1 MFMSWW
7 KKAVVYQV
15 YPKSFND
22 TTGSGVGDLA
32 GITEKLDYLKE
43 LGITV
48 IWLSPVYESPG
59 DDNGYDISDYEQID
73 PAFGTMED
81 MEQLIAEA
89 KKRGIYIVMDLVV
102 NHTSDEHEWFE
113 EAKSSRDNPYR
124 DYYIWRDPV
133 DGGVP
138 NDLQSTFGGSAW
150 EYSEETGQYYL
161 HLFSKK
167 QPDLNWEN
175 PAMRQDVY
183 QMMNFW
189 LDKGIGGFR
198 LDVIDLIGKQP
209 DQLVTADGL
218 KLHEYLQEMNE
229 ATFGHQDVLTVGETW
244 SATVQNAKQY
254 SNPDGSELSMVFQ
267 FEHILLDQQ
276 DDGEKW
282 DLKPLNLV
290 DLKRT
295 LAKWQT
301 ELGDEGWNSLFW
313 NNHDTPRIVSRWGDD
328 EEYRQESAKLFA
340 ILLHLM
346 KGTPY
351 IYQGEEIGMTNYE
364 MASLDDIYDIESI
377 NMYHERLASGYS
389 EAEILTSIN
398 AKGRDHARTPMQW
411 RGDQA
416 HAGFTAGQPWIP
428 VNDNFTEINVAQNLA
443 EKDSVFATYQQ
454 LIQYRKDHDIV
465 VKGDFQL
472 LYPDHPAVFAYKRQW
487 QDDAFV
493 VLANVS
499 EEEQTVAVAELSLND
514 VIINNYDELTVRDGQ
529 LTLEPY
535 QAIAITID

>member
-1 MFMSWW
+1 MSWW

-32 GITEKLDYLKE
+32 GVTEKLDYLKE

-59 DDNGYDISDYEQID
+59 DDNGYDISNYEQID

-209 DQLVTADGL
+209 DQLVTADGP

-313 NNHDTPRIVSRWGDD
+313 NNHDTPRIVSRWGND

-364 MASLDDIYDIESI
+364 MESLDDIYDIESI
-377 NMYHERLASGYS
+377 NMYHERLAAGHS
-389 EAEILTSIN
+389 EADILMSIN

-454 LIQYRKDHDIV
+454 LIQYRRDHDIV

-472 LYPDHPAVFAYKRQW
+472 LYSDHPAVFAYKRQW

-493 VLANVS
+493 VFANVS
-499 EEEQTVAVAELSLND
+499 EEEQTVDVAELSLND
-514 VIINNYDELTVRDGQ
+514 VIINNYDEVTVRDGQ
-529 LTLEPY
+529 LTLAPY

>member
-1 MFMSWW
+1 MSWW

-59 DDNGYDISDYEQID
+59 DDNGYDISNYEQID

-113 EAKSSRDNPYR
+113 EAKSSWDNPYR

-209 DQLVTADGL
+209 DQLVTADGP
-218 KLHEYLQEMNE
+218 KLHDYLQEMNE

-313 NNHDTPRIVSRWGDD
+313 NNHDTPRIVSRWGND

-377 NMYHERLASGYS
+377 NMYHERLAAGYS
-389 EAEILTSIN
+389 EADILTSIN

-411 RGDQA
+411 HGDQA
-416 HAGFTAGQPWIP
+416 HAGFTVGQPWIP

-493 VLANVS
+493 VLTNVS

-514 VIINNYDELTVRDGQ
+514 VIINNYDEVTVRDGQ

>member
-1 MFMSWW
+1 MSWW

-150 EYSEETGQYYL
+150 EYSEETDQYYL

-209 DQLVTADGL
+209 DQLVTADGP
-218 KLHEYLQEMNE
+218 KLHDYLQEINE

-313 NNHDTPRIVSRWGDD
+313 NNHDTPRIVSRWGND

-377 NMYHERLASGYS
+377 NMYHERLAAGYS
-389 EAEILTSIN
+389 ETDILASVN

-499 EEEQTVAVAELSLND
+499 EEEQTVDVAELSLND
-514 VIINNYDELTVRDGQ
+514 VIINNYDEVTVRDGQ
-529 LTLEPY
+529 LRLEPY

>member
-1 MFMSWW
+1 MNWW

-59 DDNGYDISDYEQID
+59 DDNGYDISNYEQID

-209 DQLVTADGL
+209 DQLVTADGP

-377 NMYHERLASGYS
+377 NMYHERLAAGYS
-389 EAEILTSIN
+389 EADILTSIN

-454 LIQYRKDHDIV
+454 LIQYRKDHDTV

-493 VLANVS
+493 VFANVS
-499 EEEQTVAVAELSLND
+499 EEVQTVDVAELLLND
-514 VIINNYDELTVRDGQ
+514 VIINNYDEVTVRDGQ

>member
-1 MFMSWW
+1 MSWW

-59 DDNGYDISDYEQID
+59 DDNGYDISNYEQID

-209 DQLVTADGL
+209 DQLVTADGP
-218 KLHEYLQEMNE
+218 KLHDYLQEMNE

-313 NNHDTPRIVSRWGDD
+313 NNHDTPRIVSRWGND

-377 NMYHERLASGYS
+377 NMYHERLAAGYS
-389 EAEILTSIN
+389 EADILTSIN

-493 VLANVS
+493 VFANVS
-499 EEEQTVAVAELSLND
+499 EEEQTVDVAELSLND
-514 VIINNYDELTVRDGQ
+514 VIINNYDEVTVRDGQ